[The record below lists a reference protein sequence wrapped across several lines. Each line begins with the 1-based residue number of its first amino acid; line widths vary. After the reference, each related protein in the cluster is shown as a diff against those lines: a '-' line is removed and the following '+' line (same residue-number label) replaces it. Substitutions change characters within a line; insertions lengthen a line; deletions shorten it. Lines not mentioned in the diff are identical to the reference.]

1 MSANSDENKTEH
13 YCPFKS
19 ICTKW
24 TFAIIELLAN
34 YGKLN
39 FNSIQKLLGK
49 THSITSRALSETL
62 KKLLTAGL
70 VDRKIMGDKP
80 PLAVYGLTLFGQQ
93 FRNRLYPF
101 IQWFDYS
108 KTYKSQ

>member
-1 MSANSDENKTEH
+1 KIDH

-39 FNSIQKLLGK
+39 FNSIQKLLRK
-49 THSITSRALSETL
+49 TDNITSRALSETL
-62 KKLLTAGL
+62 KKLLITGL
-70 VDRKIMGDKP
+70 IDRKIMGDKP

-93 FRNRLYPF
+93 FRNRLYPV